1 MDRMRELVDLL
12 NRHSYNYYVLDNPTI
27 SDSEYDALYD
37 ELLELEK
44 IQGKVY
50 DDSPTKRVGDTV
62 LSGFT
67 KVNHKVN
74 LYSLD
79 KCKSH
84 ETLSSWINSVKK
96 VVPNATFSLEYKF
109 DGLTIVCTYKDGK
122 FVSAAT
128 RGNGSVGED
137 VTAQVRT
144 IKSVPMAIDYKG
156 ELIVQGEGMITL
168 DNLKAY
174 NQKYPTEQL
183 KNARNAVSGA
193 IRNLDPKETAK
204 RNLDW
209 FCYNVCYIEDKKF
222 NTQAEMVEFL
232 RANKFKTEKYFKVFS
247 SAEEIIEEIKKVDQ
261 IKGKLNILMDGMV
274 VKLNEVPQREEFGY
288 TSKFPKW
295 AMAFKF
301 EAQEVTTTLNNV
313 IWQVGRTGKITPI
326 AEIEPVELAGAT
338 VVRATLNNY
347 GDILR
352 KKVEIGSRV
361 FVRRSN
367 EVIPEILG
375 LAEKTENSQPIIE
388 PEYCPSC
395 GEKLIH
401 IGALEFCPNT
411 YGCKEQVV
419 DRIRHFATRDAMNIE
434 GFSEQTASLLYDEY
448 HIDNV
453 AKLYTLTKEMLCSL
467 PLFKDKK
474 AEKMINAIQ
483 KSKNAKLENF
493 IYALGISGVGKKTAK
508 DLAKHFGTYENIKNA
523 TLEELT
529 NIKDVGEII
538 AQNIKEFFDNDY
550 NIDTIQKLF
559 DCGVTLSEIQ
569 VVQGGIFEGKT
580 FVLTG
585 SLQTLTRN
593 QATELIENNGGKT
606 SSSVSKNTDF
616 VLAGEEAGSKLTKA
630 QNLGIKII
638 SEQDF
643 LKMLK

>member
-209 FCYNVCYIEDKKF
+209 FCYNVYYWI
-222 NTQAEMVEFL
+222 V
-232 RANKFKTEKYFKVFS
+232 
-247 SAEEIIEEIKKVDQ
+247 
-261 IKGKLNILMDGMV
+261 LNV
-274 VKLNEVPQREEFGY
+274 V
-288 TSKFPKW
+288 S
-295 AMAFKF
+295 
-301 EAQEVTTTLNNV
+301 
-313 IWQVGRTGKITPI
+313 
-326 AEIEPVELAGAT
+326 
-338 VVRATLNNY
+338 
-347 GDILR
+347 
-352 KKVEIGSRV
+352 
-361 FVRRSN
+361 
-367 EVIPEILG
+367 
-375 LAEKTENSQPIIE
+375 
-388 PEYCPSC
+388 
-395 GEKLIH
+395 
-401 IGALEFCPNT
+401 FC
-411 YGCKEQVV
+411 
-419 DRIRHFATRDAMNIE
+419 
-434 GFSEQTASLLYDEY
+434 
-448 HIDNV
+448 
-453 AKLYTLTKEMLCSL
+453 
-467 PLFKDKK
+467 
-474 AEKMINAIQ
+474 
-483 KSKNAKLENF
+483 
-493 IYALGISGVGKKTAK
+493 
-508 DLAKHFGTYENIKNA
+508 
-523 TLEELT
+523 
-529 NIKDVGEII
+529 
-538 AQNIKEFFDNDY
+538 
-550 NIDTIQKLF
+550 
-559 DCGVTLSEIQ
+559 
-569 VVQGGIFEGKT
+569 
-580 FVLTG
+580 
-585 SLQTLTRN
+585 
-593 QATELIENNGGKT
+593 
-606 SSSVSKNTDF
+606 
-616 VLAGEEAGSKLTKA
+616 
-630 QNLGIKII
+630 
-638 SEQDF
+638 
-643 LKMLK
+643 